1 MARDGL
7 ALDPGGDYLVATTQS
22 SSADV
27 QAYGR
32 TIQLG
37 RFSYA
42 LEPDQGPRGQA
53 QRILVGAED
62 EAVPGQALG
71 PRRRAHV
78 TPRWPGALAPRP
90 EGLSSLLRGDLLAE
104 LARACIPF
112 EGLAVIARDVALAF
126 PVDVAQPLG
135 RRAVVRRSR
144 LFVELHRFG
153 HLAVAFE
160 RARLLE

>member
-1 MARDGL
+1 MIRFSNVQGDVFVDDRRRDDRLMARDGL

-90 EGLSSLLRGDLLAE
+90 R
-104 LARACIPF
+104 RTI
-112 EGLAVIARDVALAF
+112 F
-126 PVDVAQPLG
+126 PSAW
-135 RRAVVRRSR
+135 
-144 LFVELHRFG
+144 
-153 HLAVAFE
+153 
-160 RARLLE
+160 